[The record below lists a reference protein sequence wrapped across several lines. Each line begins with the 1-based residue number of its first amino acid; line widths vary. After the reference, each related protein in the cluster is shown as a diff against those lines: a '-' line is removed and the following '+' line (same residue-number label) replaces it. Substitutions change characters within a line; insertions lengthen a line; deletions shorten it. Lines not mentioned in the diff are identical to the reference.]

1 MKINTTV
8 SFERNQ
14 LHFHCEIHHKLCEII
29 HNLIKT
35 LVSMFHVEQSG
46 KRGLNVPHGTMAS
59 YNLHY
64 RQLMGGEFTTE
75 IGRFL
80 SDNAVHS
87 PISIHF

>member
-1 MKINTTV
+1 MCNYQLQMKINTTV

-35 LVSMFHVEQSG
+35 LTSMFHVEQSWNVG
-46 KRGLNVPHGTMAS
+46 KNVPRGTMTS

-64 RQLMGGEFTTE
+64 RQLMGVG
-75 IGRFL
+75 L
-80 SDNAVHS
+80 Q
-87 PISIHF
+87 PK